1 MPDSVGKIRR
11 NSLDV
16 RHPFLLPRRRH
27 VANRLLVRN
36 FEISL
41 SIFLPQPTCI
51 LRVKS
56 NRVFN
61 DSAADSSYSGL
72 RYDAVGIRSL
82 ACWCQHSPDSGVV
95 FRVRRTRWEFS
106 FSTEPTALHEI
117 FLVRAMFKEQL
128 SQSVQIYNFTTLH
141 HRTHRLF

>member
-1 MPDSVGKIRR
+1 MPDSVVKIRR

-72 RYDAVGIRSL
+72 RYDAVGICSL
-82 ACWCQHSPDSGVV
+82 AC
-95 FRVRRTRWEFS
+95 
-106 FSTEPTALHEI
+106 
-117 FLVRAMFKEQL
+117 
-128 SQSVQIYNFTTLH
+128 
-141 HRTHRLF
+141 